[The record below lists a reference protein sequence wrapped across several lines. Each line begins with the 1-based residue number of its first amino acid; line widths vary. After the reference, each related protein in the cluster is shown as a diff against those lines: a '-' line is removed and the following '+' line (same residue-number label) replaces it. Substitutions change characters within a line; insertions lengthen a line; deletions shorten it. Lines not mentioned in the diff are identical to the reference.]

1 MKVKVFYPN
10 SKGQI
15 IFTKE
20 ELEKLL
26 DEVYEAGYADGRK
39 QSWTWT
45 SPSYPWYYTYTANT
59 TTGTPLN
66 ITNASNDNIVY
77 THKTDDNNNVTTSI
91 SSEAPLTIDLSN
103 FKNIKLSDEI
113 CINNNAKN

>member
-15 IFTKE
+15 VFTKE

-45 SPSYPWYYTYTANT
+45 SPSYPWYYTTNT

-113 CINNNAKN
+113 CINNAKN

>member
-15 IFTKE
+15 VFTKE

-45 SPSYPWYYTYTANT
+45 SPSYPWYYTTNT
-59 TTGTPLN
+59 TTGTPIN
-66 ITNASNDNIVY
+66 ITNASNDSITY

-113 CINNNAKN
+113 CINNAKN

>member
-15 IFTKE
+15 VLTKE

-45 SPSYPWYYTYTANT
+45 SPSYPWYYTANT
-59 TTGTPLN
+59 TTGNPIN
-66 ITNASNDNIVY
+66 ITNASNDSITY
-77 THKTDDNNNVTTSI
+77 THKTDDHNNVTTSI

-113 CINNNAKN
+113 CINNAKN